1 MTYCRFA
8 FLDDSR
14 NNRATTQTMDDQW
27 DVVVSSLQDLLKKH
41 EATSFDDAINEKR
54 LNFHNLPPEQL
65 RAQLESFIVHS
76 QNLENAIELIGTIS
90 ENLRVVIK
98 FIQTEV
104 EKPDFAEPNAT
115 AVEPY
120 TGRSFW
126 TSPYNPSDPIVLE
139 SEVAYKP
146 KKGGDGEWFQC
157 QVIKISSD
165 GTKFEV
171 RDPEPDELG
180 NPGQVYK
187 CNWKDIILLPAVSA
201 PKHQTPNYPAGT
213 KVLARY
219 PETTTFYP
227 AVVIGH
233 KRDGTCKLRFDGEEE
248 VDKETEVARRLV
260 LPFPARR

>member
-1 MTYCRFA
+1 
-8 FLDDSR
+8 
-14 NNRATTQTMDDQW
+14 MDDQW
-27 DVVVSSLQDLLKKH
+27 DVVVSSLQELYKKH
-41 EATSFDDAINEKR
+41 ETQSFDDMVNEKR
-54 LNFHNLPPEQL
+54 INFQNLALEQL
-65 RAQLESFIVHS
+65 RSQLELFSAHS
-76 QNLENAIELIGTIS
+76 QNVESALGLIRVIS
-90 ENLRVVIK
+90 SNLGAVIK
-98 FIQTEV
+98 YSEEQS
-104 EKPDFAEPNAT
+104 EKAEERDTVYAESFA
-115 AVEPY
+115 
-120 TGRSFW
+120 GRSYW
-126 TSPYNPSDPIVLE
+126 TSPFNPSEPIVLE

-146 KKGGDGEWFQC
+146 KRGGDGEWFQC
-157 QVIKISSD
+157 QVIKISND

-187 CNWKDIILLPAVSA
+187 CSWKDIILLPAVSV
-201 PKHQTPNYPAGT
+201 PKHQTPNYPSGT